1 MLKKTNSIRVNQ
13 WIILLILSLLLISCS
28 DYQKILK
35 SSDYE
40 LKFSKANEYYEK
52 GDYTRAVALYD
63 ELITIYKGTNKAEEL
78 FIKYSYCYF
87 HNKDFLSAGHYFS
100 SFAQTFRNSTYTEE
114 AEYMAAYCFY
124 KDSPTPSLDQ
134 TNTLKAIE
142 EMQAFINRYPTSE
155 RVKEANQ
162 IIELLRDKLEE
173 KSFQSAKLYYQLENY
188 KASIQALKTSAQE
201 YPDSRHREEILF
213 LILKSSY
220 LLAENSVES
229 KKTERYQNTEK
240 EYYNFVAAFP
250 ESQSRKEADKLKE
263 KTEAYL
269 SSVLGNN

>member
-1 MLKKTNSIRVNQ
+1 MVKKIAHFRINH
-13 WIILLILSLLLISCS
+13 WILFLILSILISSCS

-40 LKFSKANEYYEK
+40 LKFTKANEYYEK

-63 ELITIYKGTNKAEEL
+63 ELITIYKGTGKAEEL

-87 HNKDFLSAGHYFS
+87 HTKDYLTAGHYFS

-114 AEYMAAYCFY
+114 AEYMTAYCYF
-124 KDSPTPSLDQ
+124 KDSPPPSLDQ
-134 TNTLKAIE
+134 SNTLKAIA
-142 EMQAFINRYPTSE
+142 EMQAFINRHPSST
-155 RVKEANQ
+155 RVKEANE

-173 KSFQSAKLYYQLENY
+173 KSFQSAKLYFQLENY
-188 KASIQALKTSAQE
+188 KAAIQALKISAQE

-220 LLAENSVES
+220 LLAENSIES

-250 ESQSRKEADKLKE
+250 ESQNRKEADRLKE

-269 SSVLGNN
+269 ATVISKN